1 MTFPTV
7 RLSRLRSHEIFRRM
21 VRQITLR
28 VDDLVAPLFVYHGE
42 KVKNAIGPMPG
53 PIYYL
58 PIMPR
63 TRPAGWA
70 EPPKI
75 IS

>member
-42 KVKNAIGPMPG
+42 KVKKR
-53 PIYYL
+53 Y
-58 PIMPR
+58 R
-63 TRPAGWA
+63 SHAGADILLTYHAPDAARWLG
-70 EPPKI
+70 
-75 IS
+75 